1 MTFLT
6 PLFLL
11 GLAGLAIP
19 VIIHLIQR
27 ERKNV
32 VQFPSLMFLQ
42 RIPYQSVQ
50 RRRIRNWPLLLL
62 RLAALALIVAAFA
75 RPFMRRPALAAAA
88 ASGAREVVILID
100 RSYSMAYGD
109 RWARATAAA
118 RNAIGQVAPSDRASV
133 VFFAAGADV
142 ALRSTPDRSRL
153 NAAVVSGKPAAGAT
167 RYGPALKLAGSIA
180 SESGLP
186 RREVILISD
195 FQRSGWQ
202 GAEGVRLPDGVVLTP
217 VPISEAETSNVSVT
231 PVSLQRATFS
241 EQDRVTVTGGV
252 TNHGPKPVTN
262 LEIALEIDGHSVQ
275 TERLSVEPNS
285 SASVTFAPFT
295 PAARDTRGTV
305 RIGNDNLLLDNAF
318 NFTVSPKE
326 PLRIIIAERPG
337 ATRDGS
343 LYLTR
348 ALALGEAPPF
358 DITAKSIDAVSTEDL
373 QRASVVILN
382 DAPVAQLTAER
393 LAAFV
398 ARGGGL
404 LIAFGNRATW
414 PAAAGAAGD
423 ILPASPG
430 QPVDRTSGQAAR
442 LGALEYGHP
451 IFEPFRAPRS
461 GDFSGARFYSYR
473 AVTPSKDAQIIARY
487 DDGAPAL
494 VERRV
499 GNGRVLV
506 WTSTLDLQGN
516 DLPLKSVFLPFIH
529 RMVTTL
535 ASYSERPSWLTVGD
549 VLEPARPAP
558 VPGAARQVV
567 PRVVLTPSGE
577 RVALDGEGPDVL
589 ELAEQGFYE
598 VRGQGRDAAPPMTV
612 ASNVDLSESDLTP
625 MDPQELVAGATG
637 RAGGAAPAGANQAP
651 TDQEQERN
659 QRWWWRLLFAG
670 LVILALETLVGNRIS
685 RSGPVQV

>member
-1 MTFLT
+1 
-6 PLFLL
+6 
-11 GLAGLAIP
+11 
-19 VIIHLIQR
+19 V
-27 ERKNV
+27 
-32 VQFPSLMFLQ
+32 
-42 RIPYQSVQ
+42 SV
-50 RRRIRNWPLLLL
+50 
-62 RLAALALIVAAFA
+62 
-75 RPFMRRPALAAAA
+75 
-88 ASGAREVVILID
+88 
-100 RSYSMAYGD
+100 
-109 RWARATAAA
+109 
-118 RNAIGQVAPSDRASV
+118 
-133 VFFAAGADV
+133 AD
-142 ALRSTPDRSRL
+142 AD
-153 NAAVVSGKPAAGAT
+153 
-167 RYGPALKLAGSIA
+167 
-180 SESGLP
+180 
-186 RREVILISD
+186 
-195 FQRSGWQ
+195 
-202 GAEGVRLPDGVVLTP
+202 
-217 VPISEAETSNVSVT
+217 TSNVSVT

-252 TNHGPKPVTN
+252 TNHGSKAIRN
-262 LEIALEIDGHSVQ
+262 LEVTLEIDGHAAQ
-275 TERLSVEPNS
+275 TEHVSVEPNS
-285 SASVTFAPFT
+285 SASVAFAPFT

-305 RIGNDNLLLDNAF
+305 RIANDALPVDNAF

-343 LYLTR
+343 LYLSR
-348 ALALGEAPPF
+348 ALALGETPPF
-358 DITAKSIDAVSTEDL
+358 DITTKSIDAVSADDL
-373 QRASVVILN
+373 QRASVVIVN

-414 PAAAGAAGD
+414 PAATGAARD
-423 ILPASPG
+423 ILPAAPG
-430 QPVDRTSGQAAR
+430 GPIDRTTGQAAR
-442 LGALEYGHP
+442 LGALEYGSP

-473 AVTPSKDAQIIARY
+473 AVTPAKDAQVLARF

-506 WTSTLDLQGN
+506 WTSTLDLVGN
-516 DLPLKSVFLPFIH
+516 DLPLKSVFLPFVH
-529 RMVTTL
+529 RIVTTL

-558 VPGAARQVV
+558 VPGVTRQVV

-598 VRGQGRDAAPPMTV
+598 VRGQGRDAAPPLTV
-612 ASNVDLSESDLTP
+612 ASNVDLSESDLTG

-659 QRWWWRLLFAG
+659 QRLWWRLLFAG
-670 LVILALETLVGNRIS
+670 LIILGLETLVGNRIS
-685 RSGPVQV
+685 RAGPVQV